1 MKPLRNLLDKLHPS
15 FDKGGKFEKLYPLYE
30 ALDTFLYTPGT
41 VTKTASHIRDGID
54 LKRYMVLVVI
64 ALVPC
69 IFMAMWN
76 TGYQAN
82 TVIRNRQVAEVLLNR
97 GVLTSA
103 EVGAAM
109 QASIGR
115 PIEERLVDVVTTL
128 RTEPEAASEEVQQ
141 EAGQQ
146 ENDAPAETS
155 DKTAVESELQKQLDS
170 VLASDSVNAVSLTD
184 IDYEEGRYSWP
195 DWQTDVMQGIGLPF
209 EPGNFLSCLIYG
221 ALYFLP
227 VYIVCMTVGGL
238 WEVLF
243 AIVRGHEVN
252 EGFLVTGMLFP
263 LILPPTI
270 PLWQVAL
277 GISFGVVIGKEIF
290 GGTGRNFLNP
300 ALTARAFLYFAYPAY
315 ISGERI
321 WTAAAVDGFSGATS
335 LTIMGTA
342 PAAEGMGALS
352 ITWWQA
358 FIGTM
363 QGSMGETSA
372 LCCLLGAAFLIITG
386 VGSWKIMT
394 GMLLGGVGLST
405 IFWLVGSDSNLMYA
419 LPPWWHLVIGGYAFG
434 AVFMATDPV
443 SASMTETGKWWYG
456 ILIGMV
462 TIIIRVINPA
472 FPEGVMLAILLGN
485 VFAPLID
492 YFVLQANIKRRLARN
507 AA

>member
-15 FDKGGKFEKLYPLYE
+15 FDKGGKLEKLYPLYE

-41 VTKTASHIRDGID
+41 VTKTAAHVRDGID

-64 ALVPC
+64 ALIPC

-103 EVGAAM
+103 EVGVVM

-115 PIEERLVDVVTTL
+115 PIEEKLVGVVTKV
-128 RTEPEAASEEVQQ
+128 RTAADESIDT
-141 EAGQQ
+141 ADT
-146 ENDAPAETS
+146 EN
-155 DKTAVESELQKQLDS
+155 KLQKQLDS
-170 VLASDSVNAVSLTD
+170 VLASDSVNAVSLDQIKYTQ
-184 IDYEEGRYSWP
+184 GRTVWP
-195 DWQTDVMQGIGLPF
+195 DWQTGLMQSLGLPF
-209 EPGNFLSCLIYG
+209 DPGNFLSSLIYG

-227 VYIVCMTVGGL
+227 VYIVCMTVGGI

-270 PLWQVAL
+270 PLWQVAI

-342 PAAEGMGALS
+342 PAADGMGALS

-358 FIGTM
+358 FFGTI

-372 LCCLLGAAFLIITG
+372 LACLLGAAFLIMTG
-386 VGSWKIMT
+386 VGSWKIM
-394 GMLLGGVGLST
+394 LGTLIGAVGLSS
-405 IFWLVGSDSNLMYA
+405 IFWIAGSDSNLMYA

-456 ILIGMV
+456 ILIGAV
-462 TIIIRVINPA
+462 TILIRVINPA
-472 FPEGVMLAILLGN
+472 FPEGIMLAILFANL
-485 VFAPLID
+485 FAPLMD
-492 YFVLQANIKRRLARN
+492 HYVVQANIKRRLARG
-507 AA
+507 

>member
-41 VTKTASHIRDGID
+41 VTKTASHVRDGID

-115 PIEERLVDVVTTL
+115 PIEERLVDVVTML
-128 RTEPEAASEEVQQ
+128 RADQQDGDASAEAADDT
-141 EAGQQ
+141 EA
-146 ENDAPAETS
+146 A
-155 DKTAVESELQKQLDS
+155 LQKQLDS
-170 VLASDSVNAVSLTD
+170 VLSSDSVSAVSLEQINYD
-184 IDYEEGRYSWP
+184 EGRFSWP
-195 DWQTDVMQGIGLPF
+195 DWQTGVMQGMGLPF
-209 EPGNFLSCLIYG
+209 EPGNFLSSLIYG

-227 VYIVCMTVGGL
+227 VYIVCMTVGGI
-238 WEVLF
+238 WEVVF

-263 LILPPTI
+263 LTLPPTI
-270 PLWQVAL
+270 PLWQVAI

-321 WTAAAVDGFSGATS
+321 WTAASVDGFSGATS

-372 LCCLLGAAFLIITG
+372 LCCLLGAAFLILTG

-419 LPPWWHLVIGGYAFG
+419 LPPWWHLVIGSFAFG

-456 ILIGMV
+456 GLIGVV